1 MENRWMEDG
10 SILSVFNGHQLSLNA
25 SGNSL
30 QAGLWLWSQWCQHG
44 GKRAGL
50 SGNWQTDRRAGLA
63 CCII

>member
-30 QAGLWLWSQWCQHG
+30 QAGLWLWSQ
-44 GKRAGL
+44 
-50 SGNWQTDRRAGLA
+50 
-63 CCII
+63 